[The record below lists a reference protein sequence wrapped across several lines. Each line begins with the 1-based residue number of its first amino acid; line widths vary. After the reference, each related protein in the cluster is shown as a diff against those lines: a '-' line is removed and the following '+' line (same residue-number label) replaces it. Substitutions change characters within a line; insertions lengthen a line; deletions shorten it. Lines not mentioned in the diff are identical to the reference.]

1 MSTDTL
7 TRQMHESRARR
18 LIAAETRAAAAEAIR
33 KDLEE
38 RLVDAEARASGPRA
52 GGRARQLAVRLV
64 DGGGPMTVTVTP
76 GVGAMSG
83 GSVWTALGIVAF
95 VVLGYAL
102 ALWLGGRQ

>member
-1 MSTDTL
+1 MSSTDTL

-33 KDLEE
+33 KDL
-38 RLVDAEARASGPRA
+38 ARPRA
-52 GGRARQLAVRLV
+52 GGRTQQLAVRLV

-83 GSVWTALGIVAF
+83 GWVAFGIVAF
-95 VVLGYAL
+95 IVLGYAL